1 MMASWLV
8 RTGAPAHSRIS
19 NCSRFTLRSSSPSP
33 LSPDLPE
40 DVPCGYSAERGP
52 HRFDW
57 HVRGRVESNATGDSV
72 MGAYDCLRAGNR
84 IGNLQ
89 LATIPPCLL
98 NLWMIRRQN
107 PTRGYSSCARLS
119 II

>member
-1 MMASWLV
+1 
-8 RTGAPAHSRIS
+8 
-19 NCSRFTLRSSSPSP
+19 
-33 LSPDLPE
+33 
-40 DVPCGYSAERGP
+40 
-52 HRFDW
+52 
-57 HVRGRVESNATGDSV
+57 

-107 PTRGYSSCARLS
+107 PTRGYSSCARCTYWSATWFALAA
-119 II
+119 ILLKAVER